1 MTDIDYEKET
11 RKLPAARTDVEVV
24 VEIGIG
30 DFDNLDF
37 DIAGTVENTV
47 LKISMEAVEGEVVGE
62 EKVEEK

>member
-24 VEIGIG
+24 EEIEIG